1 MKASS
6 QQPALRFCYATE
18 LHAKTLHLLE
28 TLEQAE
34 DPTQHRSALGDLVVE
49 LTKAGLDD
57 YFLKPLQLAKVG
69 FVVQQTANLAIAG
82 ANRIMSPMIRTI
94 IGRLD
99 QAQLRTIGDYI
110 RQLMSAGH

>member
-1 MKASS
+1 MKASA
-6 QQPALRFCYATE
+6 QQPALRFCYAAE
-18 LHAKTLHLLE
+18 LHAKTLNLLE

-69 FVVQQTANLAIAG
+69 FVVQQTANMGIAG
-82 ANRIMSPMIRTI
+82 ANRIMAPMIRTI

-99 QAQLRTIGDYI
+99 QAQLRTIGGYI
-110 RQLMSAGH
+110 RQLMSAEH